1 MSECGF
7 ESITES
13 ELIRLENEECRTFT
27 KEEQQYRDI
36 ETKELLWSLEKKL
49 VEITSTLCKLT
60 DVINNIIYKLNDMDK
75 HIVLPKL

>member
-1 MSECGF
+1 MSESGF

-13 ELIRLENEECRTFT
+13 ELIRLENGETT
-27 KEEQQYRDI
+27 SLSTEEQNYI

-49 VEITSTLCKLT
+49 FEVTSSLCKLT
-60 DVINNIIYKLNDMDK
+60 DVINNIIYKLNDMNK

>member
-1 MSECGF
+1 MSESGF

-13 ELIRLENEECRTFT
+13 QLIRLENEECRTFT
-27 KEEQQYRDI
+27 KEEQQYI
-36 ETKELLWSLEKKL
+36 EIKELLWSLEKKL
-49 VEITSTLCKLT
+49 FEVTSSLCKLT

>member
-1 MSECGF
+1 MVEDY

-27 KEEQQYRDI
+27 KEEEQYI

-49 VEITSTLCKLT
+49 VEITSTLCKMT
-60 DVINNIIYKLNDMDK
+60 DAINNIIYKLNDMDNR
-75 HIVLPKL
+75 IVQPEL

>member
-1 MSECGF
+1 MVEDY

-27 KEEQQYRDI
+27 KEEQQYI
-36 ETKELLWSLEKKL
+36 ETKELLCSLEKKL
-49 VEITSTLCKLT
+49 IEVTSTLCKLT

-75 HIVLPKL
+75 HIVLPEL